1 MCASGSAPVVL
12 TGAVVEENAQVGA
25 GAVVPQGKVVPAGWL
40 VMGVP
45 RQADRKMSDEEL
57 ADIRRNAVE
66 YRRPLA
72 PGLPRRLG
80 RARPE
85 AHAWPGMKPLAGL
98 RVIDFTQAMA
108 APYCTMNLA
117 DLGADVIKLEPPGE
131 GEPTRHL
138 GAVHK
143 RGHSATFMTMNRG
156 KRDLAVD
163 LKQPEGV
170 ALVRR
175 LVKTADVFVQNYR
188 PGVAERL
195 GLGYRALSEVNPRL
209 IYCAVSGFGGT
220 GPYASRG
227 GYDLIAQGMS
237 GVISVTGDEDGPPA
251 KSGVPLSDLA
261 AGLFSA
267 YGILCALE
275 YRDRTGEGPARRY
288 LPARGGHGAHDV
300 GGHGILGDRGSP
312 EGARLGSPP
321 LGPLSGAARRRRLLH
336 GGRQQRPPL
345 RRLLPGHRPR
355 GSSRGFA
362 LRHGRC
368 PAQEPQSADRRDR
381 EDDRDR
387 GARVLARAPRQGGR
401 AGRPHQ
407 QLRRGARR
415 SADARAPHGRWT

>member
-1 MCASGSAPVVL
+1 
-12 TGAVVEENAQVGA
+12 
-25 GAVVPQGKVVPAGWL
+25 
-40 VMGVP
+40 
-45 RQADRKMSDEEL
+45 
-57 ADIRRNAVE
+57 
-66 YRRPLA
+66 
-72 PGLPRRLG
+72 
-80 RARPE
+80 
-85 AHAWPGMKPLAGL
+85 MKPLEGL

-170 ALVRR
+170 VLVKR

-195 GLGYRALSEVNPRL
+195 GLGYAALSEVNPRL

-220 GPYASRG
+220 GPYAPRG

-237 GVISVTGDEDGPPA
+237 GVISVTGDEDGAPA

-275 YRDRTGEGPARRY
+275 YRERTGLGQLVDTSLLEAAMALTVWESTEYWVTGEAPKALGSAHRLSAPYQALKAADGYFTVGANNDRLFDGFCRAIGRADLREDARFATGAGRRKHRKALILEIEKTTVTEPRAFWLERLDKEGVPAGPINNYAEALADPQTLARKMVVNLIHPGAGPIKALGVPVKLSDTPGAVDKAAPILGQDTADILVELGYTEAERCD
-288 LPARGGHGAHDV
+288 LEARGIVQVWKTGMG
-300 GGHGILGDRGSP
+300 
-312 EGARLGSPP
+312 
-321 LGPLSGAARRRRLLH
+321 
-336 GGRQQRPPL
+336 
-345 RRLLPGHRPR
+345 
-355 GSSRGFA
+355 
-362 LRHGRC
+362 
-368 PAQEPQSADRRDR
+368 
-381 EDDRDR
+381 
-387 GARVLARAPRQGGR
+387 
-401 AGRPHQ
+401 
-407 QLRRGARR
+407 
-415 SADARAPHGRWT
+415 